1 MRRISI
7 DVGGT
12 FTDCLVLSDDGSL
25 EAFKSPTVPSRPS
38 EGVLRCLELAAEF
51 YEMDVEQFVADVEVI
66 IHGTTLALNTLVT
79 GRGANV
85 GMLTTEGFRDVIEI
99 RRGLRDQRVSLY
111 DLFIPP
117 YEPLVPRYLRLGVP
131 ERVLYT
137 GEVLER
143 LDEVATRDAAEKLRA
158 EGVDSVAVCFLHSY
172 ANTEHERRAA
182 AICEE
187 VFGAGRVTTSHEILP
202 VWREFERF
210 STTVVSAY
218 VAPVVV
224 DYVTDLE
231 AQLAERGLRGSLLM
245 MLANGLVQTVDEVK
259 DRAVYLLNSGP
270 AAAPFAALDSAAESV
285 GNDLISIDMGGT
297 SFDVCVIRGGVVPS
311 TTERWVEDHR
321 VAIKM
326 VDVHSIGAGG
336 GSIAS
341 VDALGLLR
349 VGPASAGADPGPACY
364 GKGGADPTVTDANLV
379 LGYIPPR
386 SLAGGEIELDEEAGR
401 EVLRRLGLEL
411 QMSAED
417 AARAVYETVTATM
430 ADKIMEVCTRQ
441 GHDVRDFALV
451 VGGGA
456 GALHGASLAERLQ
469 IDRVFI
475 PAAAGL
481 YSAFGMLA
489 MGIGR
494 DFIRSYPVRADQ
506 VDSDRVRALFEEM
519 ESEARASFERMGVP
533 AAALTLT
540 RTAEMRYVRQFHE
553 IEVPVPAGDV
563 TEELLA
569 VVSESFHDVHERE
582 YGFSMPV
589 MDVEFLIFHVRASAA
604 PSRVALK
611 EIGPGNAR
619 PSGAQTGTRAC
630 IWGREVTETPIFAA
644 DLLRAGDRV
653 SGPAII
659 EAHATTI
666 GVPPP
671 FTAVVDRLGNYRL
684 ERNEGER

>member
-137 GEVLER
+137 GEVLEP

-563 TEELLA
+563 TEELLE

>member
-336 GSIAS
+336 GSIAT

>member
-137 GEVLER
+137 GEVLEP

-519 ESEARASFERMGVP
+519 EGEARASFERMGVP

-604 PSRVALK
+604 PSRVALR

>member
-604 PSRVALK
+604 PSRVALR

-619 PSGAQTGTRAC
+619 PSGAQIGTRAC